1 MKYESVI
8 EKLSQKEI
16 VKLDD
21 DFFIEYIGK
30 SENSNLIFRVIKKG
44 KMNKVMKKF
53 FIYTN
58 SFEKIDKT
66 QFIKEL
72 NYAMNQISEAY
83 NKLLVK
89 EN

>member
-1 MKYESVI
+1 
-8 EKLSQKEI
+8 
-16 VKLDD
+16 
-21 DFFIEYIGK
+21 
-30 SENSNLIFRVIKKG
+30 
-44 KMNKVMKKF
+44 MKKF
-53 FIYTN
+53 FIYTDA
-58 SFEKIDKT
+58 FEKIDKS

>member
-21 DFFIEYIGK
+21 DFIIEYIGK
-30 SENSNLIFRVIKKG
+30 SENSNLIFRVTKKG
-44 KMNKVMKKF
+44 KINKVMKKF
-53 FIYTN
+53 FIYTDA
-58 SFEKIDKT
+58 FEKIDKS

>member
-21 DFFIEYIGK
+21 DFIIEYIGK
-30 SENSNLIFRVIKKG
+30 SENSNLIFRVTKKG
-44 KMNKVMKKF
+44 KINKVMKKF
-53 FIYTN
+53 FIYTDA
-58 SFEKIDKT
+58 FEKIDKS

-72 NYAMNQISEAY
+72 NYAMDQISEAY